1 MNRFLEERYRDWIP
15 ASSFSYLV
23 LGVLSSH
30 YCRFVLADLL
40 LLWTGIGCIS
50 IVFISFLKPIRKKL
64 LSFAWGILLFFLLL
78 TSGYTKRTAPFLNES
93 KIWKDQSGAFVG
105 KLLESANIEGLEKE
119 ISLGLV
125 LGDAKNLNKD
135 FKQDAK
141 EGGILHLFAASGLHL
156 GILLGCLFAVLK
168 RFPIL
173 GYFLPRVI
181 PILLG
186 LFYFSFLGFPV
197 SLARAW
203 VFSSFL
209 LLQTLFFRKTRPS
222 DLLLASAGILF
233 FWDPARSFGVS
244 FLLSFGAVASILL
257 LKPCLDLCFP
267 QEVEEAGVLKKIG
280 TFFRENLTLSF
291 AAGLGTFPTLVAYF
305 GTFSFGSL
313 GINLLLVPLCGILL
327 PLLYSALLIEF
338 LSIPYLKDC
347 LWISVKLLIEILGSI
362 TVFWSENELTF
373 PKYYRGESKR
383 LASVVLSLFI
393 IFLFLIRSL
402 PLRDA
407 IKSPPSLSFAP
418 EDPDR
423 IRKNMNPI
431 FLLRLTLLFFCI
443 GFYYLLAVS
452 SQYVRLPPI
461 FYGDK
466 FSFVIRNEKELV
478 LGGKCKY
485 SSNLFYNSFGKDPQ
499 LFCGE
504 SSGQTTIESVYI
516 EDESCIR
523 WILSCFRRR
532 TDLLFQYGG
541 KRKVSSL
548 ALTNWTVV
556 PKRNR
561 FSLPTEPGQL
571 VRFEAG
577 KDSVLSL
584 TKFTQQ
590 GTGIILLSPRFG
602 KSDTAKEWNKVRK
615 QLGIGSGWEFIG
627 GDELPGLPV
636 F

>member
-1 MNRFLEERYRDWIP
+1 MKRFLEERYRDWIP
-15 ASSFSYLV
+15 SSSFSYLV
-23 LGVLSSH
+23 LGILASQF
-30 YCRFVLADLL
+30 CRFLLADILL
-40 LLWTGIGCIS
+40 IWTGIGCIS
-50 IVFISFLKPIRKKL
+50 IVLISSLKPIRKKL
-64 LSFAWGILLFFLLL
+64 LSFAWGIPLFFLLL
-78 TSGYTKRTAPFLNES
+78 TSGFTKRTAPLLNES
-93 KIWKDQSGAFVG
+93 KVWKDKSSAFVG
-105 KLLESANIEGLEKE
+105 KLLESANVEGLEKE

-156 GILLGCLFAVLK
+156 GILLGCVFAFLKLFPV
-168 RFPIL
+168 L
-173 GYFLPRVI
+173 GYFFPRVI

-186 LFYFSFLGFPV
+186 LLYFSLLGFPV

-222 DLLLASAGILF
+222 DLLLASTGILYL
-233 FWDPARSFGVS
+233 WDPVRSFGVS

-267 QEVEEAGVLKKIG
+267 RDAEETGILKKMG
-280 TFFRENLTLSF
+280 YFFRENLTLSF

-327 PLLYSALLIEF
+327 PLLYSALLLEF

-347 LWISVKLLIEILGSI
+347 LWIPVKLLINILESV

-373 PKYYRGESKR
+373 SKYYRGEAKQ
-383 LASVVLSLFI
+383 LALIVLSLFI

-402 PLRDA
+402 PIRDT
-407 IKSPPSLSFAP
+407 IKKSLNLSFSP
-418 EDPDR
+418 EGNTR
-423 IRKNMNPI
+423 IQKNMDPI
-431 FLLRLTLLFFCI
+431 LLLRLSLLVFCI
-443 GFYYLLAVS
+443 GFYYLLAAS
-452 SQYVRLPPI
+452 SRYIRLPPI

-485 SSNLFYNSFGKDPQ
+485 SSNLFYNSFGKDHQ

-504 SSGQTTIESVYI
+504 NSGQTKIERIYI

-532 TDLLFQYGG
+532 TNVLFQYGG
-541 KRKVSSL
+541 KKTTSSL
-548 ALTNWTVV
+548 NLTNWQIV

-561 FSLPTEPGQL
+561 FSLPTESGQL
-571 VRFEAG
+571 VRFEVG
-577 KDSVLSL
+577 KDSVFSL
-584 TKFTQQ
+584 AKITQH
-590 GTGIILLSPRFG
+590 GTGIILLSSRFG
-602 KSDTAKEWNKVRK
+602 KSDNVKEWNKVRK
-615 QLGIGSGWEFIG
+615 QLGIGPGWEFIG
-627 GDELPGLPV
+627 SNELPGIPV

>member
-1 MNRFLEERYRDWIP
+1 MIRFLEEKYRDWIP
-15 ASSFSYLV
+15 SSSFSYLV
-23 LGVLSSH
+23 LGILSSQF
-30 YCRFVLADLL
+30 CRFLFVDFLL
-40 LLWTGIGCIS
+40 VWTGIGCIS
-50 IVFISFLKPIRKKL
+50 IVFVSFLKPIHKKA
-64 LSFAWGILLFFLLL
+64 LSFGWGILLFFLLL
-78 TSGYTKRTAPFLNES
+78 ISGFTKRTAPFLNES
-93 KIWKDQSGAFVG
+93 KIWKDKSSAFVG
-105 KLLESANIEGLEKE
+105 KLLESANVEGLEKE

-141 EGGILHLFAASGLHL
+141 DGGILHLFAASGLHL
-156 GILLGCLFAVLK
+156 GILLGCVFAVLK
-168 RFPIL
+168 HFPVL
-173 GYFLPRVI
+173 GYFFPRVI

-186 LFYFSFLGFPV
+186 LLYFSLLGFPV

-209 LLQTLFFRKTRPS
+209 LLQTLFFRRTRPS
-222 DLLLASAGILF
+222 DLLIASTGILY
-233 FWDPARSFGVS
+233 FWDPVRSFGVS

-267 QEVEEAGVLKKIG
+267 QDTEDTGALKKIG
-280 TFFRENLTLSF
+280 FFFRENLTLSF
-291 AAGLGTFPTLVAYF
+291 AAGLGTFPTLVACF

-347 LWISVKLLIEILGSI
+347 LWLLVKILINILGKI

-373 PKYYRGESKR
+373 SKIYRGESKQ
-383 LASVVLSLFI
+383 LALVVLVLFI
-393 IFLFLIRSL
+393 VFLFFIRSL
-402 PLRDA
+402 PIREEV
-407 IKSPPSLSFAP
+407 KSSLNLSIVP
-418 EDPDR
+418 KKSGI
-423 IRKNMNPI
+423 IRKIVDPI
-431 FLLRLTLLFFCI
+431 LLMRLSLLIFCI

-485 SSNLFYNSFGKDPQ
+485 SSNLFYKSFGKDAQ

-504 SSGQTTIESVYI
+504 NSGQTTIENVYI
-516 EDESCIR
+516 EDESCMR
-523 WILSCFRRR
+523 WILSCFRHR
-532 TDLLFQYGG
+532 TNARFQYGG
-541 KRKVSSL
+541 KKSLSSRN
-548 ALTNWTVV
+548 LTNWQIV

-571 VRFEAG
+571 IRFEVG
-577 KDSVLSL
+577 KDSVFSL
-584 TKFTQQ
+584 VKFTQQ
-590 GTGIILLSPRFG
+590 GRGIILLSPRFG
-602 KSDTAKEWNKVRK
+602 KLDNAKEWNKVRK

-627 GDELPGLPV
+627 SNELPGIPV